1 MFNAFDIRKIINFEL
16 IVSALD
22 LKVKPRRM

>member
-16 IVSALD
+16 IVSASD